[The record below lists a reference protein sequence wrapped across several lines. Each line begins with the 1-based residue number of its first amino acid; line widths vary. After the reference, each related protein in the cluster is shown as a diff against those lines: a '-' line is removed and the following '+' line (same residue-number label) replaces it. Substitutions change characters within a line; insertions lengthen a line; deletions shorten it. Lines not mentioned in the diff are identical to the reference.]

1 MTNVE
6 PIADMLERY
15 IGSLQDI
22 LSEIKGH
29 QGEALFINC
38 LKNPET
44 TANTITDRATVER

>member
-22 LSEIKGH
+22 LMPEKKKFFQIFHGLYGLFCCHKDSIHGTFPSET
-29 QGEALFINC
+29 L
-38 LKNPET
+38 
-44 TANTITDRATVER
+44 